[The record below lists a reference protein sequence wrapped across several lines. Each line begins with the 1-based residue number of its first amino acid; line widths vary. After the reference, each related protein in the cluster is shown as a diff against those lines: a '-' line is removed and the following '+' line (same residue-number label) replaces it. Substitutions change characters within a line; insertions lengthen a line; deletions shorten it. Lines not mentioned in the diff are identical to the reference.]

1 MSLPSETTSLRG
13 AAAAGAA
20 LALVFSVVAVRSPLA
35 TALRRGEPVEGIL
48 LGTDLA
54 ENAPHSDTLML
65 WRYDPQQTKL
75 NVLSIPRDTK
85 IDLPGYRFR
94 RINEVFAYHYAA
106 QRNVPAAVHP
116 VMDAVTQLLPSGGA
130 LQPRYFFQVDYQG
143 FRRMIDRLG
152 GVTVAVDE
160 PMHYDDHAG
169 NFHFHKDPGVY
180 RLNGTEALGY
190 VRYRGK
196 SGDRGRILRQM
207 EFLRSLLK
215 LATSPT
221 VFWRWPRALS
231 EAAWALHANVRAF
244 ELPFLFVEGKKLR
257 GPDIN
262 PWLLPGRPRG
272 AYWEMDKERAAYVIQ
287 QILKGES
294 AGAAAGPSED
304 EAAAPAVG
312 TDETAA
318 AAPEAGR
325 APTVKVWNASGRP
338 GLALDVTRRL
348 RRDGFDVIDWGNYSG
363 RQNKSRVVDRS
374 GHFER
379 ARRVAER
386 LGLLGAYSDAD
397 PALRTDVEV
406 VLGEDFAGSA
416 E

>member
-1 MSLPSETTSLRG
+1 MSPASETTALRG

-20 LALVFSVVAVRSPLA
+20 LALFFSVVAVRSPLA

-65 WRYDPQQTKL
+65 WRYNPQQTKL

-130 LQPRYFFQVDYQG
+130 LQPRNFFQVDYQG

-160 PMHYDDHAG
+160 PMHYDDRAG

-190 VRYRGK
+190 VRFRGK

-215 LATSPT
+215 LTTSPT

-231 EAAWALHANVRAF
+231 EAAWALHTNVRAF
-244 ELPFLFVEGKKLR
+244 ELPFLFVEGKRMR

-272 AYWEMDKERAAYVIQ
+272 AYWEMDKDRAAYVIQ
-287 QILKGES
+287 QILKGET
-294 AGAAAGPSED
+294 
-304 EAAAPAVG
+304 AAPAAASEGEDLPAAG
-312 TDETAA
+312 TEP

-338 GLALDVTRRL
+338 GLALAVTRRL
-348 RRDGFDVIDWGNYSG
+348 RREGFDVIDWGNYSG

-374 GHFER
+374 GHFDR
-379 ARRVAER
+379 ARRVADR

-406 VLGEDFAGSA
+406 VLGEDFTGS
-416 E
+416 EE

>member
-1 MSLPSETTSLRG
+1 MSAPTGTGALRG
-13 AAAAGAA
+13 TAAAGAA
-20 LALVFSVVAVRSPLA
+20 LAMFFSVAAVRSPLA

-65 WRYDPQQTKL
+65 WRYDPRQTKL

-116 VMDAVTQLLPSGGA
+116 VMDAVAQLLPSGGA

-152 GVTVAVDE
+152 GVTVSVDE

-180 RLNGTEALGY
+180 HLDGLDALGY

-207 EFLRSLLK
+207 EFLRSLLR

-231 EAAWALHANVRAF
+231 EAAWALHTNVGAL
-244 ELPFLFVEGKKLR
+244 ELPFLFAEGKKMR

-272 AYWEMDKERAAYVIQ
+272 AYWEMDKDRAAYVVQ

-294 AGAAAGPSED
+294 AGAADAVSAEDSSREAEGP
-304 EAAAPAVG
+304 EATGGP
-312 TDETAA
+312 
-318 AAPEAGR
+318 APEAGR
-325 APTVKVWNASGRP
+325 APTVKVWNASGRA
-338 GLALDVTRRL
+338 GLALEVTRRL
-348 RRDGFDVIDWGNYSG
+348 RRDGFDVIDWGNYTG

-374 GHFER
+374 GHFEL
-379 ARRVAER
+379 ARPVADR

-406 VLGEDFAGSA
+406 VLGEDFAGT
-416 E
+416 ER